1 MSVYSLL
8 YTRLSGTVSNIVESM
23 FAWMT
28 QLELVS
34 LRAVTR
40 TEYRCATVIDNTS
53 IGDSSTSVYKNK
65 RHREQEKLAIIS
77 KAPFS
82 SK

>member
-53 IGDSSTSVYKNK
+53 IGDSSTSVYKNVVK
-65 RHREQEKLAIIS
+65 NILTMIS
-77 KAPFS
+77 NTRCS
-82 SK
+82 SN